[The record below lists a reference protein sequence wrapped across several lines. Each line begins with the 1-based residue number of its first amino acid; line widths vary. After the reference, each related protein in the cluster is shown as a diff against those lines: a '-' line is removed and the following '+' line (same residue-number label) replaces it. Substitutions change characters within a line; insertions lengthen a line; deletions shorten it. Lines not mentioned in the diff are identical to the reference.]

1 MLNDYETFIN
11 VFIENIR
18 KDVLLETN
26 NNIDIKN
33 PLDENFIKNRN
44 KLIESYKNVFSENI
58 DSIVRDF
65 LKDKNIE
72 ELLDIIE
79 YVKSPL
85 YKIVP

>member
-11 VFIENIR
+11 VFVENIR
-18 KDVLLETN
+18 KDILLETN
-26 NNIDIKN
+26 NNIDIKK
-33 PLDENFIKNRN
+33 PFDENFVKNRN

-85 YKIVP
+85 NKIVP